1 MVEGP
6 RGRDYG
12 KDNLIMEKHLK
23 KLTLLHSNDM
33 HGDFMTEELDNKLVG
48 GVSML
53 SGYISEVR
61 AKEKNTL
68 YCIAGDMFTGSII
81 DSEYKGMSTIELMNI
96 IDPDVVTLGNHE
108 VDYGLAHLLFIEKCA
123 NFPIINANMYIKSNH
138 ARLFHPM
145 HIAHLDGMKILF
157 IGVLTEE
164 TLAKTSQDEIGAFIN
179 IKEAGKEVGRICD
192 TYNSEDVDLTVLLTH
207 IGFEEDKKLAALL
220 KPEWGVDLIIGG
232 HSHTLPEEPAVVN
245 GIPIV
250 QAGVGTNQIGR
261 FDLVI
266 NTDTNALES
275 YKWQIV
281 PIDEEHC
288 PRDKRLEKLLK
299 EYQIEVDKKYC
310 RFVTRFKRKL
320 THPSRYQE
328 TELGALCA
336 DILAENLGL
345 DLFLMASGSVRREEM
360 GPIVTYGDFCE
371 FFPYDDKV
379 WQVSVDG
386 KQLRSMV
393 KHFLRDEAWTGAHT
407 EFYQI
412 SKGFEITYSKSTQE
426 FERFTFRGEEVS
438 DDRIFRVGIQD
449 YHYGNREDSF
459 HMTEEELSKYA
470 KPRVIASSCTDIL
483 EEYFVENRLLD
494 VDIRGR
500 LVIKE

>member
-138 ARLFHPM
+138 ARLFQPM

-179 IKEAGKEVGRICD
+179 IKEAGKEVDENDENGKDGNTAQGCLGPTHTVLIINMFQRQAEQEPCEQGAGD
-192 TYNSEDVDLTVLLTH
+192 QGEEKVAAVKENSEPQ
-207 IGFEEDKKLAALL
+207 GNAA
-220 KPEWGVDLIIGG
+220 GDG
-232 HSHTLPEEPAVVN
+232 N
-245 GIPIV
+245 
-250 QAGVGTNQIGR
+250 R
-261 FDLVI
+261 
-266 NTDTNALES
+266 
-275 YKWQIV
+275 
-281 PIDEEHC
+281 
-288 PRDKRLEKLLK
+288 
-299 EYQIEVDKKYC
+299 KY
-310 RFVTRFKRKL
+310 
-320 THPSRYQE
+320 
-328 TELGALCA
+328 
-336 DILAENLGL
+336 
-345 DLFLMASGSVRREEM
+345 
-360 GPIVTYGDFCE
+360 
-371 FFPYDDKV
+371 
-379 WQVSVDG
+379 
-386 KQLRSMV
+386 
-393 KHFLRDEAWTGAHT
+393 
-407 EFYQI
+407 
-412 SKGFEITYSKSTQE
+412 
-426 FERFTFRGEEVS
+426 S
-438 DDRIFRVGIQD
+438 DDVQNDGPHGR
-449 YHYGNREDSF
+449 NK
-459 HMTEEELSKYA
+459 TAEEELSPAGKSGIPLIA
-470 KPRVIASSCTDIL
+470 KVMRTD
-483 EEYFVENRLLD
+483 D
-494 VDIRGR
+494 H
-500 LVIKE
+500 